1 MKKIFSY
8 AFLVV
13 VALSAFAFWYFFQHI
28 AIAFNWLDFTLAVV
42 SFVFLVGFET
52 LLLGIGDS
60 KLFSW
65 LSFVALALSFLS
77 EFGLRPIYLLA
88 IILSLIAF
96 WVSRKTIQIDASKI
110 LKFSFW
116 QIVSAGAKIYVI
128 AVAILFS
135 VALFSFSPQIILK
148 SAGLN
153 GVGLTYSFKL
163 AQNILKNKVPYFSPD
178 LTGEQFVVLYMFDQ
192 AKSQI
197 SAQGAEQLLPL
208 NVRNQLKSYG
218 INLLDFVEKPNV
230 ASQNKDILNSMVA
243 FAKKQPGFGAQEK
256 AFLDQIGLP
265 YADAA
270 KPIAEAVSDLILSK
284 TSQIWP
290 QYGFII
296 SLALALILFLFLQSI
311 RYWLSLP
318 GIFLGMF
325 AVWLM
330 KRFKVINI
338 EIKKVDKEE
347 LVWK

>member
-8 AFLVV
+8 AFLAV
-13 VALSAFAFWYFFQHI
+13 VALSAFAFWCFFQRLATSFDWLNFAL
-28 AIAFNWLDFTLAVV
+28 AIA
-42 SFVFLVGFET
+42 SFVFLVGFEM

-65 LSFVALALSFLS
+65 LSFVALILSFLS
-77 EFGLRPIYLLA
+77 EFGLRPIYILA

-96 WVSRKTIQIDASKI
+96 LVSRKTIQIDASKI

-116 QIVSAGAKIYVI
+116 QIVSSGAKVYVI
-128 AVAILFS
+128 AVVILFS
-135 VALFSFSPQIILK
+135 VALFSFSPQMILK

-153 GVGLTYSFKL
+153 EVGLTYSFKL
-163 AQNILKNKVPYFSPD
+163 AQNILKNKVPYFSSD
-178 LTGEQFVVLYMFDQ
+178 LTGEQFAILYMFDQ

-197 SAQGAEQLLPL
+197 SVKEAEQALPL
-208 NVRNQLKSYG
+208 SVRSQLRSRG
-218 INLLDFVEKPNV
+218 ISLFDFVEKSNV

-243 FAKKQPGFGAQEK
+243 FVKKQPGFDVQEK

-270 KPIAEAVSDLILSK
+270 KPIAGAVSDLILSK

-296 SLALALILFLFLQSI
+296 SLAIALILFLFLQSI

-330 KRFKVINI
+330 KKFKVINI

-347 LVWK
+347 LAWK